1 VESFR
6 IVEEELG
13 FEIAE
18 VAFPELSKVAN
29 DVEWYQQT
37 QRLQAQAM
45 MGEVAVS
52 RIERTCTG
60 SLEILLL
67 FEIEVLFVF
76 LPQLLSSPR
85 FFSERKLIII
95 KQLTFEALT
104 HSRIKKIVSILLFT
118 KNCNLLL

>member
-1 VESFR
+1 MESFR

-52 RIERTCTG
+52 RIERRFTG

-104 HSRIKKIVSILLFT
+104 HSRIKQIVSILLFT

>member
-45 MGEVAVS
+45 IGEVAVS
-52 RIERTCTG
+52 RIERRCTG

-85 FFSERKLIII
+85 FFSERNLNIM

-104 HSRIKKIVSILLFT
+104 HSRIKQILSILLFT

>member
-1 VESFR
+1 
-6 IVEEELG
+6 
-13 FEIAE
+13 
-18 VAFPELSKVAN
+18 VAN

-45 MGEVAVS
+45 IGEVAVS
-52 RIERTCTG
+52 RIERRCTG

-85 FFSERKLIII
+85 FFSERNLNII

-104 HSRIKKIVSILLFT
+104 HSRIKQIVSILLFT